1 MRKLSDS
8 QLERLQMFGF
18 ALTEDLGTILFF
30 EHEGFGDWTVSDLV
44 EVILDF
50 IRKARKEATS

>member
-8 QLERLQMFGF
+8 QLEAFQTLGF

-30 EHEGFGDWTVSDLV
+30 ESEGFGDFTVSELV
-44 EVILDF
+44 EAIIDF
-50 IRKARKEATS
+50 IQKARKEA

>member
-8 QLERLQMFGF
+8 QLEAFQTLGY

-30 EHEGFGDWTVSDLV
+30 EAEGFGDWTVSELA
-44 EVILDF
+44 EAMLDF
-50 IRKARKEATS
+50 IQKARKEA